1 MKLKIFPFK
10 KVKSTNSTAIRLI
23 NQSIKFGVV
32 TSERQ
37 YRGRGQGTNRWISNY
52 GNIFLSIFFP
62 IKKNLSIKNITK
74 INLNVVKKVIN
85 KYINEKINIK
95 PPNDILLNQSKICGI
110 LQEIIFKNNIKY
122 IIIGIGINLN
132 NSPIIPN
139 YCTSYVNKYS
149 KKKIKKL
156 QIVNELKMNFEKKFK
171 NFI

>member
-23 NQSIKFGVV
+23 YQNIKFGLV

-37 YRGRGQGTNRWISNY
+37 YKGRGQGTNRWISNY
-52 GNIFLSIFFP
+52 GNVFLSIFFP

-74 INLNVVKKVIN
+74 INLNVVKKVI
-85 KYINEKINIK
+85 KKHINEKINIK
-95 PPNDILLNQSKICGI
+95 LPNDILINQSKICGI

-122 IIIGIGINLN
+122 LIIGIGINLN
-132 NSPIIPN
+132 NSPIISN
-139 YCTSYVNKYS
+139 YCTSYLNKYS
-149 KKKIKKL
+149 KKNIKKFEL
-156 QIVNELKMNFEKKFK
+156 IKELKINFEKKIE

>member
-23 NQSIKFGVV
+23 NQNIKFGVV

-37 YRGRGQGTNRWISNY
+37 YKG
-52 GNIFLSIFFP
+52 
-62 IKKNLSIKNITK
+62 NLSIKNITK
-74 INLNVVKKVIN
+74 INLNVVKKVI
-85 KYINEKINIK
+85 KKHINEKINIK
-95 PPNDILLNQSKICGI
+95 LPNDILINQSKICGI
-110 LQEIIFKNNIKY
+110 LQEIIFKNSIKY

-132 NSPIIPN
+132 NSPVIPN
-139 YCTSYVNKYS
+139 YCTSYLNKYS

-156 QIVNELKMNFEKKFK
+156 ELIKELKINFEKKIE

>member
-23 NQSIKFGVV
+23 NQNIKFGVV

-37 YRGRGQGTNRWISNY
+37 YKGRGQGTNRWISNY

-62 IKKNLSIKNITK
+62 IKRNLSIKNITK
-74 INLNVVKKVIN
+74 INLNVVKKVI
-85 KYINEKINIK
+85 KKHINEKINIK
-95 PPNDILLNQSKICGI
+95 LPNDILINQSKICGI

-139 YCTSYVNKYS
+139 YCTSYLNKYS
-149 KKKIKKL
+149 KKNIKKL
-156 QIVNELKMNFEKKFK
+156 ELIKELKINFEKKIEH
-171 NFI
+171 FI

>member
-23 NQSIKFGVV
+23 NQNIKFGVV

-37 YRGRGQGTNRWISNY
+37 YKGRGQGTNRWISNY

-62 IKKNLSIKNITK
+62 VKKKLPIKNITK
-74 INLNVVKKVIN
+74 INLNVVKKVI
-85 KYINEKINIK
+85 KKHINEKINIK
-95 PPNDILLNQSKICGI
+95 LPNDILINQSKICGI

-139 YCTSYVNKYS
+139 YCTSYLNKYS
-149 KKKIKKL
+149 KKNIKKFEL
-156 QIVNELKMNFEKKFK
+156 IKELKINFEKKIE

>member
-1 MKLKIFPFK
+1 MKLKIFSFK

-62 IKKNLSIKNITK
+62 IKKNLSIKHITK
-74 INLNVVKKVIN
+74 INLSIIKKVIKKN
-85 KYINEKINIK
+85 INEKVNIK
-95 PPNDILLNQSKICGI
+95 LPNDILINQAKICGI
-110 LQEIIFKNNIKY
+110 LQEITFKNNMKY

-139 YCTSYVNKYS
+139 YCTSYLNKYS
-149 KKKIKKL
+149 KKKIKRL
-156 QIVNELKMNFEKKFK
+156 ELIKQLKINFEKKIE
-171 NFI
+171 NYI